1 MRNLILT
8 LSVMG
13 VALVFAALCFPV
25 FFTAIRDVSV
35 MVAASFWGLRHL
47 CEVQEFNHRATT
59 PPVIKL
65 EKTDVRKLYSEGRR
79 LKIDEGTRKDL
90 KIVFGLM
97 RSAAEENRKFF
108 EKWERVNDLEFP
120 IFLSG
125 LNEAEK
131 VLLQEAI
138 VGKITK
144 ETNRTVIKDLE
155 FLGKFEKEPIS
166 ELHVEDAVALYT
178 FFTAN
183 LPVVQKPG
191 KGWHVAYCN
200 RVYHMLF
207 SSFDPNMKMPKMSI
221 CQKFF
226 RVPTRGEEFINSFN
240 KK

>member
-1 MRNLILT
+1 MRNLIVT
-8 LSVMG
+8 LSAIG

-25 FFTAIRDVSV
+25 FFTAIRDVTV
-35 MVAASFWGLRHL
+35 IVAASFWGLRHL

-59 PPVIKL
+59 PPVIRL
-65 EKTDVRKLYSEGRR
+65 EKTDVRKLYNEGRR
-79 LKIDEGTRKDL
+79 LRLDEETKKDL
-90 KIVFGLM
+90 KEVFDLM
-97 RSAAEENRKFF
+97 RSAAEENRIFF
-108 EKWERVNDLEFP
+108 EKWGRANNLEFP
-120 IFLSG
+120 IFLSS

-144 ETNRTVIKDLE
+144 DSNQIVIKDLE
-155 FLGKFEKEPIS
+155 FLGKFEKGPSS
-166 ELHVEDAVALYT
+166 ELGVEDAVALYT

-183 LPVVQKPG
+183 LHIVQKPG

-200 RVYHMLF
+200 RIYHMVF
-207 SSFDPNMKMPKMSI
+207 SSLDPNIKMPKMSI

-226 RVPTRGEEFINSFN
+226 RVATRGEEFINSFN